1 MAQRYKKQSAF
12 LGSLRN
18 LFVTLILCKKI
29 TFIYL
34 YLGKDKIN
42 MKNDLLRWLRHYISP
57 AFFVML
63 TASFV
68 LWYIAKLGYS
78 YTTDLDVN
86 VKIGSAKFEV
96 NCVIE
101 GVGTNLFGYRLY
113 KGGKVSIPLSE
124 LKYQRSMEGEDFG
137 SIIIEPQSLQ
147 NALSVRYSDI
157 KVVSIG
163 SIPPLSI
170 GRDEEQKLIK

>member
-1 MAQRYKKQSAF
+1 MKK
-12 LGSLRN
+12 
-18 LFVTLILCKKI
+18 
-29 TFIYL
+29 
-34 YLGKDKIN
+34 
-42 MKNDLLRWLRHYISP
+42 DLLTWLRHYISP

-68 LWYIAKLGYS
+68 LWYIAKLSYT

-86 VKIGSAKFEV
+86 IKVGGNKFKV
-96 NCVIE
+96 GCVVE

-124 LKYQRSMEGEDFG
+124 LKYERSYGVSSKGKIVID
-137 SIIIEPQSLQ
+137 PQSLQ

-163 SIPPLSI
+163 AVPLLDIPQEVE
-170 GRDEEQKLIK
+170 DKLINK